1 MTTTKNSAAIKD
13 NYRNKGPIFE
23 RVVKRALQ
31 WAFPGARIFR
41 GQQAVEGGAGESD
54 VETPI
59 FHIEAKW
66 KKLVNYRTAYKQAV
80 EDADPAKVPV
90 VVGLD
95 DPDDSGAAQAMVYMS
110 LKDFLCLIHALWEGW
125 GGARVAK
132 NLDLS
137 NHTPPPVSVFWGT
150 DAEVGDGDSE
160 EEGEGEETE
169 DAEEGNEE
177 SD

>member
-1 MTTTKNSAAIKD
+1 MIKNNASIKD

-23 RVVKRALQ
+23 GVVKRALQ

-66 KKLVNYRTAYKQAV
+66 KKLVNFRSAYKQAV

-132 NLDLS
+132 ALDLS
-137 NHTPPPVSVFWGT
+137 NHAPPPVSVFWGT
-150 DAEVGDGDSE
+150 ADTGNQQGGDDG
-160 EEGEGEETE
+160 GKGEEAE
-169 DAEEGNEE
+169 DAEEGLEE
-177 SD
+177 GD

>member
-1 MTTTKNSAAIKD
+1 MTKNSVAIKD

-66 KKLVNYRTAYKQAV
+66 KKMVNFRSAYKQAV

-132 NLDLS
+132 SLDLS

-150 DAEVGDGDSE
+150 ADTGDQQGGDDGGDNE
-160 EEGEGEETE
+160 EAE
-169 DAEEGNEE
+169 DAEEGFEE
-177 SD
+177 GD